1 MILAIDVGNTNIVIG
16 CLDQGSIRNVTRIE
30 THINSTVSEYELT
43 LHQIFQYRGIEP
55 RSLEGAII
63 GSVVPPVTERLS
75 EAVKNVTGLECLI
88 VGPGMKTG
96 MNIRIDDP
104 STLAADLLAGS
115 VAAMLLYG
123 KPTLILDMGTASTL
137 FAVDRSGAF
146 IGGAIIPG
154 VALSYRALASGTS
167 LLPEISITPPKK
179 CIATNTVDCM
189 RSGAVYATAAMVDGL
204 IERFEA
210 ELGEKC
216 TVVATGGI
224 ARHIIP
230 YCRREIIFDDDLMM
244 KGLWILYK
252 KNT

>member
-16 CLDQGSIRNVTRIE
+16 CIDQNNISSVARIE
-30 THINSTVSEYELT
+30 THINSTVAEYELT
-43 LHQIFQYRGIEP
+43 LHQLFSYKGIDP
-55 RSLEGAII
+55 KSLEGAII
-63 GSVVPPVTERLS
+63 GSVVPPVTSRLK
-75 EAVKNVTGLECLI
+75 EAIKNFAGLDSLV

-104 STLAADLLAGS
+104 SSLAADLLAGS
-115 VAAMLLYG
+115 VAAMMLYG

-154 VALSYRALASGTS
+154 VALSYRALANGTS
-167 LLPEISITPPKK
+167 LLPTISITPPKK

-189 RSGAVYATAAMVDGL
+189 RSGAVFATASMVDGL
-204 IERFEA
+204 IDRFEE

-216 TVVATGGI
+216 VVVATGGI

-230 YCRREIIFDDDLMM
+230 YCKKEIIFDDDLMM
-244 KGLWILYK
+244 KGLWILYQ
-252 KNT
+252 KNK